1 MNWIF
6 WLILVIVLTIIE
18 LATVNLLT
26 VWFVISGIV
35 ALFLSF
41 FIDNVAVVSTIFA
54 VLGIFLLF
62 TTRPLL
68 KKYLPTQK
76 ERTNLDRIVGKV
88 GVVTEEI
95 KKNQIGEVKV
105 DGKKWSAISNK
116 KLTVGTEVII
126 DAIDGVKLI
135 VRKEDE

>member
-1 MNWIF
+1 MDWIF

>member
-1 MNWIF
+1 MDWIF

-68 KKYLPTQK
+68 KKIFANSK
-76 ERTNLDRIVGKV
+76 R
-88 GVVTEEI
+88 
-95 KKNQIGEVKV
+95 KN
-105 DGKKWSAISNK
+105 
-116 KLTVGTEVII
+116 
-126 DAIDGVKLI
+126 
-135 VRKEDE
+135 